1 MTYNQYG
8 SSLLKYL
15 KWFII
20 YRNMAMRKK
29 KLGENLYV
37 YITLISTIV
46 KNIVVL
52 AISKESNT
60 VLLLRWRCC
69 TRQTCMYRKI
79 QIWHIIYN
87 CLRVYKHLCNN
98 VFLTCQCD
106 VFTWKKKYLQ
116 DYNFPTGKK
125 SFPIGHLEEFE
136 FR

>member
-1 MTYNQYG
+1 MTYKQYG

-20 YRNMAMRKK
+20 YRNMAMREK

-60 VLLLRWRCC
+60 VPDNYATTKVAMLHPSNVYVSKNSNMTYNIQLL
-69 TRQTCMYRKI
+69 
-79 QIWHIIYN
+79 
-87 CLRVYKHLCNN
+87 
-98 VFLTCQCD
+98 
-106 VFTWKKKYLQ
+106 
-116 DYNFPTGKK
+116 K
-125 SFPIGHLEEFE
+125 SL
-136 FR
+136 